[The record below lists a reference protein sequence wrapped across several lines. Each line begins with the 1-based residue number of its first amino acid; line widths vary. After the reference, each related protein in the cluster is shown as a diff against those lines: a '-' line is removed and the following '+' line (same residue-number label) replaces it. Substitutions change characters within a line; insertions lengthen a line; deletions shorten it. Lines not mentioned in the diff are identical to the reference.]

1 MDDRTFAFEAF
12 FLQCSS
18 QSSNFPSSSLDV
30 LRNAVDRGNGDSGLC
45 KDKLRKGPRATTM
58 TAKMGDLGLSEAAPL
73 T

>member
-30 LRNAVDRGNGDSGLC
+30 LRNAVDRGNGDSGLR
-45 KDKLRKGPRATTM
+45 KDKLRKGPRATTK
-58 TAKMGDLGLSEAAPL
+58 AKMGDLGLSEAAPL